1 MASRIMKGS
10 FLRMTA
16 DSQDYVAKVLSFSS
30 DTTSNIN
37 SVQTQRMQQHFPFK
51 VTQPNLSLTLQ
62 MRDKHEAYRFQR
74 FVRISQG
81 LALSR
86 ASLVNFFWPERSMND
101 WRGMIMSVQAGEKVG
116 ETSPILM
123 IEVALADSMVSQR
136 TWASSQASDFEQI
149 YAGEIAYIPL
159 IEPNRQDQP
168 PGTFTGGL
176 KPPTS
181 ITTETGKDVSV
192 NAPHRGGM

>member
-1 MASRIMKGS
+1 MANGHMKGS

-16 DSQDYVAKVLSFSS
+16 GSQEYVAKVLSFSS
-30 DTTSNIN
+30 DSNANIN

-51 VTQPNLSLTLQ
+51 VVQPNLSLTLQ
-62 MRDKHEAYRFQR
+62 MRDKHESYRFQR

-81 LALSR
+81 SALSR
-86 ASLVNFFWPERSMND
+86 ASLVNLFWPQRSMND
-101 WRGMIMSVQAGEKVG
+101 WKGVIMSVQAGEKVG
-116 ETSPILM
+116 DTSPVLM
-123 IEVALADSMVSQR
+123 VEITLVDSMVSQR
-136 TWASSQASDFEQI
+136 TWASSEGSDFEQI

-168 PGTFTGGL
+168 PGTFTDGL